1 MTQGLCHH
9 DLGLQAACGTPS
21 PLPAPQV
28 CPVTPDNFLCSTLAL
43 VLPGVH
49 TLGLW
54 LPPSWAPRC
63 LHSTQNSGSQ
73 PFHAPPLDRVY
84 SLLRTT
90 ESLRT
95 DRRSEEKMLGGG
107 MRTWGPGA
115 ERNLL
120 PNQWH
125 RGVIVQQGP
134 QGTGCW
140 GLSWIPTD
148 EQGPLHSAEMREG
161 TAHREE
167 TDGLH

>member
-1 MTQGLCHH
+1 
-9 DLGLQAACGTPS
+9 
-21 PLPAPQV
+21 
-28 CPVTPDNFLCSTLAL
+28 
-43 VLPGVH
+43 
-49 TLGLW
+49 
-54 LPPSWAPRC
+54 
-63 LHSTQNSGSQ
+63 
-73 PFHAPPLDRVY
+73 
-84 SLLRTT
+84 
-90 ESLRT
+90 
-95 DRRSEEKMLGGG
+95 MLGGG

-161 TAHREE
+161 TARREE
-167 TDGLH
+167 TDLPSTLTVACSRDVQSQQVISSWAVGRG